1 VARITNLRE
10 LLADELGVATDSEVT
25 SAQAGVASARLMR
38 QDGNRI
44 AWLLQN
50 LSAAN
55 LVIRPDRE
63 AALTAGIILAPNEWR
78 SMIYRED
85 FDLVDREWHVIASA
99 AAADYY
105 LLEVR
110 LRGGERGAP

>member
-1 VARITNLRE
+1 VARIATLSA
-10 LLADELGVATDSEVT
+10 LLADELGVATDALDT
-25 SAQAGVASARLMR
+25 SQQAGVASARLMR

-55 LVIRPDRE
+55 LVIRIDRE
-63 AALTAGIILAPNEWR
+63 ATLTAGIILAPNEWR
-78 SMIYRED
+78 SMVYRED
-85 FDLVDREWHVIASA
+85 FDLVGKEWHVIASA

>member
-1 VARITNLRE
+1 MARITTLAD
-10 LLADELGVATDSEVT
+10 LLAAELRVATDVEVT

-44 AWLLQN
+44 GWLLQN

-55 LVIRPDRE
+55 LVIRPDRD
-63 AALTAGIILAPNEWR
+63 ATLTAGIILAPNEWR
-78 SMIYRED
+78 STIYRED
-85 FDLVDREWHVIASA
+85 FSLVGHEWFVIASA

-105 LLEVR
+105 LVEIR
-110 LRGGERGAP
+110 LIGGERPAP

>member
-1 VARITNLRE
+1 MARITNLRE

-55 LVIRPDRE
+55 LVIRLDRE
-63 AALTAGIILAPNEWR
+63 ATLTAGIILAPNEWR
-78 SMIYRED
+78 SMVYHED
-85 FDLVDREWHVIASA
+85 FDLVGREWHVIASA

-110 LRGGERGAP
+110 LRGGERAPP

>member
-1 VARITNLRE
+1 VARIGTLRE
-10 LLADELGVATDSEVT
+10 LLAAELGVATDSLAT
-25 SAQAGVASARLMR
+25 PAQAGVASARLMR
-38 QDGNRI
+38 QDGNRV

-50 LSAAN
+50 LSTAN

-63 AALTAGIILAPNEWR
+63 ATLTAGIILAPNEWR

-85 FDLVDREWHVIASA
+85 FDLVGREWHVIASA
-99 AAADYY
+99 AAADYF

-110 LRGGERGAP
+110 LQGGERIAP